1 METHVVAYD
10 IRDPKRL
17 RRVAKTCED
26 FGCRRQ
32 LSIFL
37 CRISAVDLVR
47 LKARLEDIIDP
58 QARPGDLHSTVRRL
72 RRRYRSAGGAD
83 TGIRCAGCGDREL
96 RGRNSI

>member
-1 METHVVAYD
+1 MQTHVVAYD

-58 QARPGDLHSTVRRL
+58 QQDQVLFIRL
-72 RRRYRSAGGAD
+72 
-83 TGIRCAGCGDREL
+83 CAACVVDIEALGVPTPAYDVQDVVIV
-96 RGRNSI
+96 S